1 MTNVSKL
8 DQFLILVISK
18 TDKTSL
24 IQFVIFHV
32 GKITFVMALV
42 VCVQKDSAILF
53 YKSISCHFG
62 KESFCNSHV
71 PT

>member
-1 MTNVSKL
+1 MTTVFKL
-8 DQFLILVISK
+8 DQFLVLVISK

-24 IQFVIFHV
+24 LFVIFHV
-32 GKITFVMALV
+32 GKITLFMALV
-42 VCVQKDSAILF
+42 VCEHKDSAILF